1 MIDLDAPIVPGKSAV
16 GVLVG
21 SVVGELLATVHSTT
35 KLSSGRS
42 MILGRS
48 RSGPKTA
55 SLTKSASILD
65 TVVCYSQ
72 ASE

>member
-1 MIDLDAPIVPGKSAV
+1 MEARLFSSKQL
-16 GVLVG
+16 LVFEA
-21 SVVGELLATVHSTT
+21 SLPTIHSTT
-35 KLSSGRS
+35 KLSCGEKHDF
-42 MILGRS
+42 GAVKVW
-48 RSGPKTA
+48 PKTA